1 MKNISV
7 EELNEILEKHEIWL
21 RGEEGGERADLWDT
35 DLRGFDLIDINLSGA
50 DLRNSDLGDA
60 NLMYADLKYAD
71 LKYTNLSY
79 TNLSDADLRGAD
91 LRGANLMGA
100 NLSNT
105 NLSNTNLSDTD
116 LSDADLMGANLSDTN
131 LSDADLRGADL
142 RGANLSDTDL
152 SDADLMGANLSDT
165 DISDADLRGT
175 NLWDTDLSNTN
186 LKNVKTNINTIGY
199 NLACPEEGSFIGYK
213 RASGCM
219 VKLLILD
226 DAKRSSA
233 TTYKCRCDKAK
244 VLDIENAYTGE
255 KIEETKSD
263 YDPKF
268 IYRVGEI
275 VTVED
280 FDDNRWNECSTGI
293 HFFVNKENALNY

>member
-71 LKYTNLSY
+71 LKYTDLSY
-79 TNLSDADLRGAD
+79 TNLSDADLRGGD
-91 LRGANLMGA
+91 LRGAN
-100 NLSNT
+100 
-105 NLSNTNLSDTD
+105 
-116 LSDADLMGANLSDTN
+116 
-131 LSDADLRGADL
+131 
-142 RGANLSDTDL
+142 
-152 SDADLMGANLSDT
+152 LMGANLSDT

-226 DAKRSSA
+226 DVKRSSA

-275 VTVED
+275 ITVDD

>member
-71 LKYTNLSY
+71 LKYTDLSY

-116 LSDADLMGANLSDTN
+116 LSDADLMGANLSDT
-131 LSDADLRGADL
+131 
-142 RGANLSDTDL
+142 
-152 SDADLMGANLSDT
+152 

-175 NLWDTDLSNTN
+175 NLWDTDLNNTN

-233 TTYKCRCDKAK
+233 TTSKCRCDKAK
-244 VLDIENAYTGE
+244 VLEIKEIETGKKVDE
-255 KIEETKSD
+255 INSNYNPFFTYKA
-263 YDPKF
+263 
-268 IYRVGEI
+268 GEI
-275 VTVED
+275 VSVDD
-280 FDDNRWNECSTGI
+280 FDENRWNECAPGI
-293 HFFVNKENALNY
+293 HFFVNKENAFNY

>member
-71 LKYTNLSY
+71 LKYTDLSY

-100 NLSNT
+100 
-105 NLSNTNLSDTD
+105 D
-116 LSDADLMGANLSDTN
+116 
-131 LSDADLRGADL
+131 
-142 RGANLSDTDL
+142 
-152 SDADLMGANLSDT
+152 LSDT

-244 VLDIENAYTGE
+244 VLDIEDANTD
-255 KIEETKSD
+255 KKKKKTKSD
-263 YDPKF
+263 YDPEF

-275 VTVED
+275 ITVDD

-293 HFFVNKENALNY
+293 HFFVNKENAVNY

>member
-71 LKYTNLSY
+71 LKYTDLSY

-116 LSDADLMGANLSDTN
+116 LSDADL
-131 LSDADLRGADL
+131 R
-142 RGANLSDTDL
+142 
-152 SDADLMGANLSDT
+152 GANLSDT

-244 VLDIENAYTGE
+244 VLDIEDAYTGK
-255 KIEETKSD
+255 KIEKTKSD
-263 YDPKF
+263 YDPEF

-275 VTVED
+275 ITVDD
-280 FDDNRWNECSTGI
+280 FDDNRWNECTSGI

>member
-7 EELNEILEKHEIWL
+7 EELNEILEKHKIWL

-71 LKYTNLSY
+71 LKYTDLSY

-105 NLSNTNLSDTD
+105 NLSDTNLSDTD
-116 LSDADLMGANLSDTN
+116 LSDAN
-131 LSDADLRGADL
+131 
-142 RGANLSDTDL
+142 
-152 SDADLMGANLSDT
+152 LMGANLSDT

-244 VLDIENAYTGE
+244 VLDIIDINTGE
-255 KIEETKSD
+255 SMEKARSN
-263 YDPKF
+263 YDPNF
-268 IYRVGEI
+268 IYEVGEI
-275 VTVED
+275 VSVD
-280 FDDNRWNECSTGI
+280 NFDDNRWNECGTGI
-293 HFFVNKENALNY
+293 HFFMNRNNVLNY